1 MNRQAKRMMQRQKA
15 TSQDRVEAMRQR
27 RAAGPGGG
35 GRSGGERR
43 KRTAPRVFLKEVR
56 QELKK
61 VAWPT
66 RQEMVA
72 YTIVVLVA
80 VVVLTSLVFGMDL
93 VFAKGVLRI
102 FGQGA

>member
-15 TSQDRVEAMRQR
+15 TGQDRVDAMRQR
-27 RAAGPGGG
+27 RAVTPT
-35 GRSGGERR
+35 ERK
-43 KRTAPRVFLKEVR
+43 KRTPPRVFLKEVR

-80 VVVLTSLVFGMDL
+80 VVVLTALVFGMDL
-93 VFAKGVLRI
+93 VFAKGVLRV
-102 FGQGA
+102 FGQGG

>member
-15 TSQDRVEAMRQR
+15 TGQDRLEAMRQR
-27 RAAGPGGG
+27 RAVT
-35 GRSGGERR
+35 SER
-43 KRTAPRVFLKEVR
+43 KRRVPVRQFLKDVR

-66 RQEMVA
+66 RKELVG

-80 VVVLTSLVFGMDL
+80 VVVLTAMVFGMDL
-93 VFAKGVLRI
+93 SFSKAVLRV
-102 FGQGA
+102 FKGG